1 MQFGEKFFTQLKKFI
16 LEESPDT
23 MATLIRHYENIVEYA
38 DVLSTL
44 LVDVEEHGIDICY
57 DKDRTHGYTD
67 GTIQV
72 YIHDTS
78 RRYDIKLLP
87 DDRMWGY
94 CNCKPEDEGY
104 DTIKKCC
111 GNGCDWIAPAFEA
124 EIVTSIGVY
133 KYQGDQRDMWEAE
146 KKWDEHTKAY
156 RIKNYEQKLR
166 ESEQY
171 ADYYA
176 RQAVAWEEEI
186 ANLKEETK

>member
-1 MQFGEKFFTQLKKFI
+1 MQFGEKFFGKLKEFI
-16 LEESPDT
+16 LGESPDD
-23 MATLIRHYENIVEYA
+23 MATLIRHYENMVDYA

-44 LVDVEEHGIDICY
+44 LVDVEEHGIDIDY
-57 DKDRTHGYTD
+57 DKDRTGGYTD

-72 YIHDTS
+72 YIHDTG

-94 CNCKPEDEGY
+94 CGCKPEDEGY
-104 DTIKKCC
+104 DPVNRCC

-124 EIVTSIGVY
+124 EVVTSLGVY
-133 KYQGDQRDMWEAE
+133 KYQGNQRDMWEVE
-146 KKWDEHTKAY
+146 KKWDEHTKAH
-156 RIKNYEQKLR
+156 RIKCYEKKLQ
-166 ESEQY
+166 ESEHY

-186 ANLKEETK
+186 ANLKEEA